1 MEMIAIILG
10 WLRKITWYGSNSCNN
25 VVHAIY
31 VTDVTG
37 NCSGRRNRCP
47 IYPLSVL
54 VGWKK
59 EKKKLLFLCHGN
71 SHPLITGIEHIVFL
85 DWKCYSEISVLR
97 EFSTMEEHQI
107 LFVQIK
113 IQLLYDCFSMHRR
126 TENEFF
132 PRKRFH
138 FARQFGKT
146 EYRNVTRSPNST
158 ENVVPFFRNTINA
171 VRRFESISLFSTNRR
186 ENRDSRYIIEKN
198 KWIALRKGKSC
209 SWLYII

>member
-59 EKKKLLFLCHGN
+59 EEKKKRKNYFSFATVIRTHARRGN
-71 SHPLITGIEHIVFL
+71 IEHIVFL
-85 DWKCYSEISVLR
+85 DWKCYSEIPVLG
-97 EFSTMEEHQI
+97 EFPTMEEHQI

-113 IQLLYDCFSMHRR
+113 IQLLYDCFSIPHRR

-146 EYRNVTRSPNST
+146 EYRNTLAEFHR
-158 ENVVPFFRNTINA
+158 ERRPFFFAIQLTCSTLQIDFTIFLPI
-171 VRRFESISLFSTNRR
+171 RRG
-186 ENRDSRYIIEKN
+186 NRDSRYIK
-198 KWIALRKGKSC
+198 K
-209 SWLYII
+209 